1 MFHLDLKSA
10 NQANLEHVIESIK
23 QQLNIVNAALIR
35 SENYSLDQYD
45 ELLDI
50 YHFIEQRK
58 GNLTM
63 MEIEGVL
70 EELRELKS

>member
-1 MFHLDLKSA
+1 MDLKSA